1 MRSFQT
7 AALVA
12 VLVMAAG
19 LGLFVAARKMLGPG
33 SLAVPGIL
41 TSLGATL
48 EEPGVLVLVVQ
59 GPNQLEQIRRS
70 IAGERVIAASRD
82 AFALAEGRIVTTR
95 IEAAG
100 PVISEAGWVHR
111 ELEFVDARDVRLLG
125 AAGSAAEASREAE
138 EDHLPPAAQRD
149 PSDLSDLY
157 AKDYLTVGEALRVLK
172 HGP

>member
-1 MRSFQT
+1 MRPFQT
-7 AALVA
+7 AALVM

-19 LGLFVAARKMLGPG
+19 LGLFVTARKMLGPG
-33 SLAVPGIL
+33 FLTVPGIL
-41 TSLGATL
+41 TSIGATL
-48 EEPGVLVLVVQ
+48 EEPRVLVLVVQ
-59 GPNQLEQIRRS
+59 GPNELHQIRRAIS
-70 IAGERVIAASRD
+70 PDRVIASSRN

-100 PVISEAGWVHR
+100 PVLSDAGWVDR
-111 ELEFVDARDVRLLG
+111 ELEFVDARDARLLG
-125 AAGSAAEASREAE
+125 APGSAAEAASSGGA
-138 EDHLPPAAQRD
+138 DPVPAATQRD